1 MAPALLVIAKAP
13 LPGRAKTRL
22 TPPCSPEQAAELA
35 AAALAD
41 TLDTAL
47 AARHAGRRIL
57 VFEGDAGRFARG
69 FEVVPQRG
77 GGLDERLAAAFEDAG
92 GAAMLI
98 GMDTPQVTPALL
110 DAGLRTL
117 ERHDAVFGPAT
128 DGGYW
133 AIGLRRPDRAVFEG
147 VPMSV
152 AHTGAVQRA
161 RLDQLGLAVAP
172 LPPLCDVDDIDD
184 ARVVAAEAP
193 SGRFAAALRAAGVE
207 ELAA

>member
-1 MAPALLVIAKAP
+1 MAPALLVIAKEP

-22 TPPCSPEQAAELA
+22 TPPFTPEEAAGLA

-41 TLDTAL
+41 TLEAAL
-47 AARHAGRRIL
+47 ACNAGRRIL
-57 VFEGDAGRFARG
+57 VFDGDPGPFARG

-77 GGLDERLAAAFEDAG
+77 HGLDERLAAAFEDADEP
-92 GAAMLI
+92 ALLV

-110 DAGLRTL
+110 DAGLRVL

-133 AIGLRRPDRAVFEG
+133 TIGLRRPDRAVFEG

-152 AHTGAVQRA
+152 ERTGAVQRA
-161 RLDQLGLAVAP
+161 RLAELGLSVAP

-193 SGRFAAALRAAGVE
+193 SGRFAAALRATGVE